1 MRFSNDVVA
10 ELKTRLLRTKANG
23 FKFTDAEAKDA
34 ASVLGLSVEQVKQ
47 WNQNVHKHYK
57 PYEHEK
63 ESHMEKIEAFLSG
76 AKVSLIINI
85 IRKHPKGDFWTRSTF
100 KAERKVTGKMFGV
113 FNYTK

>member
-34 ASVLGLSVEQVKQ
+34 ASVLGLSVGQVQK
-47 WNQNVHKHYK
+47 WNQDVHIYYT

-63 ESHMEKIEAFLSG
+63 ESALEKVEAFLSNT
-76 AKVSLIINI
+76 KVCLNHYNI
-85 IRKHPKGDFWTRSTF
+85 IHKRPKGAF
-100 KAERKVTGKMFGV
+100 
-113 FNYTK
+113 